1 MIKYNCV
8 GRMPE
13 TNKQRLRR
21 LLLNTLLLLAL
32 FIHIIKGLIK
42 GADAMTVYDFM
53 FMLSIFILAVIAFST
68 TKK

>member
-8 GRMPE
+8 GCMPE

-32 FIHIIKGLIK
+32 FIHIKGLVK

-53 FMLSIFILAVIAFST
+53 FMLSIFIFST
-68 TKK
+68 IIAISAKK